1 MDYVSN
7 PQVFAYQDGMVAIPR
22 GPGLGIE
29 VNEDYVRERAAQGH
43 RWRNPVWRHR
53 DGSLAEW

>member
-1 MDYVSN
+1 MC
-7 PQVFAYQDGMVAIPR
+7 PTPGVFAYQDGMVAIPT

-29 VNEDYVRERAAQGH
+29 VNEDYVRERTQEGH

-53 DGSLAEW
+53 DGSFAEW